1 MAAILPLPIPGW
13 GCSLRRCG
21 NPVWCLHPI
30 DIVAFLDWHLTKI
43 TLSTGWAQPRSPFPK
58 KAQGQAQRGHGWA
71 GLAACTVW
79 LLDEVWVDLALVSF
93 LTQLHPHHV
102 TFTLWVSASS
112 SVRWCKSSFGRRQTP
127 SSGLSQT
134 RARNGLSF
142 LIYCRVS
149 IGHPAEMCIFDK
161 CPS

>member
-1 MAAILPLPIPGW
+1 MRLFSEEVWKSSVMFTSHRHRRLSWLTPNKDNAEYGLSPAQVALPQEG
-13 GCSLRRCG
+13 S
-21 NPVWCLHPI
+21 
-30 DIVAFLDWHLTKI
+30 
-43 TLSTGWAQPRSPFPK
+43 RSGSERPWL
-58 KAQGQAQRGHGWA
+58 GWA